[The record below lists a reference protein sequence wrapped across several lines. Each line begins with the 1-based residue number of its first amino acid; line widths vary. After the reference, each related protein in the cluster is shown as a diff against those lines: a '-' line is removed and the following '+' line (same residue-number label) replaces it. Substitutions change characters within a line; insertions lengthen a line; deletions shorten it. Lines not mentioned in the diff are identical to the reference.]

1 MTTSDP
7 MTAIGD
13 YMTRKIKKFTR
24 APTLT
29 RFWAHQRQ
37 PDMSKVAESC
47 FSFLHME
54 VVNTLLSPTP
64 TAEELQHAGRRLE
77 VIGYQVG
84 ERLAER
90 YTKDRPR
97 FADTLEIIKF
107 ICKDFWYEIYGKQI
121 DKLQTN
127 NRVRARCACPAAASR
142 PALHD
147 HARRCLCPRLQGVY
161 MLQDNRHR
169 LLVRCSPA
177 AERQSTAKQMG
188 ATYGKFPCG
197 LIRGAL
203 CGLGV
208 SSSVGV
214 EMTDVSACQFT
225 VRIQMPQPPQPPTPQ
240 QDTSRE

>member
-1 MTTSDP
+1 
-7 MTAIGD
+7 
-13 YMTRKIKKFTR
+13 
-24 APTLT
+24 
-29 RFWAHQRQ
+29 
-37 PDMSKVAESC
+37 MSKVAESC

-240 QDTSRE
+240 HDTSRE

>member
-1 MTTSDP
+1 
-7 MTAIGD
+7 
-13 YMTRKIKKFTR
+13 
-24 APTLT
+24 
-29 RFWAHQRQ
+29 
-37 PDMSKVAESC
+37 MSKVAESC

-77 VIGYQVG
+77 GIGYQVG

-147 HARRCLCPRLQGVY
+147 HARR
-161 MLQDNRHR
+161 
-169 LLVRCSPA
+169 
-177 AERQSTAKQMG
+177 
-188 ATYGKFPCG
+188 
-197 LIRGAL
+197 
-203 CGLGV
+203 
-208 SSSVGV
+208 
-214 EMTDVSACQFT
+214 
-225 VRIQMPQPPQPPTPQ
+225 
-240 QDTSRE
+240 